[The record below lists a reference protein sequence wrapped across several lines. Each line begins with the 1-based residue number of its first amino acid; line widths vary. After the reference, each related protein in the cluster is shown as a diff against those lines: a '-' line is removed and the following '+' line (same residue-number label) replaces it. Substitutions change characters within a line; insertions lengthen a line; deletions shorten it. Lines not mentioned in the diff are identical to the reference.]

1 MKGYSK
7 YFWFIHFIGDIFFL
21 NIAFILIY
29 VLKFET
35 IDFSDKYR
43 FLIIIYNAVW
53 ILVALMLQLYQL
65 KQLKRLDRILYNLFK
80 AFSFNILIL
89 TAILFSLKASAF
101 SREHLF
107 YTYLI
112 LFGFIVFWRYL
123 AVKLIKLYRKSGFNY
138 SKVVVIGGGEVA
150 KQLNSYFNS
159 DDVLGVKLMGVFSD
173 TEISFSFNQ
182 ITIFY

>member
-21 NIAFILIY
+21 NTAFIFIY
-29 VLKFET
+29 VLKFDT

-65 KQLKRLDRILYNLFK
+65 KQLKRLDRILFNLFK

-89 TAILFSLKASAF
+89 ARTF
-101 SREHLF
+101 
-107 YTYLI
+107 
-112 LFGFIVFWRYL
+112 
-123 AVKLIKLYRKSGFNY
+123 
-138 SKVVVIGGGEVA
+138 
-150 KQLNSYFNS
+150 
-159 DDVLGVKLMGVFSD
+159 
-173 TEISFSFNQ
+173 
-182 ITIFY
+182 